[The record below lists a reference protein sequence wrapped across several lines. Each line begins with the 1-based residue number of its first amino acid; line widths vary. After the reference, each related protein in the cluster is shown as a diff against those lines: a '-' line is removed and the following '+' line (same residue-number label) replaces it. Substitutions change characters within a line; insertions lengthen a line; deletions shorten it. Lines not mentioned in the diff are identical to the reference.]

1 MIKKNRIIIDTE
13 PGVDDTMAIYFDLR
27 SPQIDVVRWT
37 TLICNVDV
45 DLATVNALRILE
57 IAERKYV
64 PVVKGAHKPLTRPY
78 SGPVPFVHGDD
89 GQGNIYLD
97 PPKSQ
102 AIDGTAAQYMVEQIM
117 GNPGEITLV
126 PIGPLTNLAL
136 ALHLEPRIADKVK
149 EVILMGGNA
158 LCPGNAT
165 PAAEANIHND
175 PEAADLVFSAE
186 WPVTMVGLDVT
197 HQVNMHND
205 VLKKLGQ
212 VNAPLAKHISK
223 IIGFYRDFFETMNKI
238 NGIYVH
244 DSSAIAFL
252 LDRSL
257 FETSKWSIKVDI
269 SDGVGRGKTWP
280 SIGDTDQEGNN
291 ALLPWK
297 GRPKVNVCIGV
308 EGDQV
313 INLLLA
319 QSEDKKQLK

>member
-1 MIKKNRIIIDTE
+1 MIKKNKIIIDTD
-13 PGVDDTMAIYFDLR
+13 PGVDDTMAIFFALR
-27 SPQIDVVRWT
+27 SPHIDVLGLT
-37 TLICNVDV
+37 TIFGNVDV

-57 IAERKYV
+57 IAGRTDV
-64 PVVKGAHKPLTRPY
+64 PVVKGAHNPLTRSY
-78 SGPVPFVHGDD
+78 SGPVPFVHGDN
-89 GQGNIYLD
+89 GQGNISLD
-97 PPKSQ
+97 LPKSH
-102 AIDGTAAQYMVEQIM
+102 AEDETAAQYIVKQVME
-117 GNPGEITLV
+117 NPGEITLV

-136 ALHLEPRIADKVK
+136 ALRLEPRITDNVK

-175 PEAADLVFSAE
+175 PEAADLVFSAG

-197 HQVNMHND
+197 HQVNMRNE
-205 VLKKLGQ
+205 VLKSFGQ
-212 VNAPLAKHISK
+212 INDPLAKHISK

-257 FETSKWSIKVDI
+257 FKTSKWPIKVDI

-308 EGDQV
+308 EGEKV
-313 INLLLA
+313 IKLLLA
-319 QSEDKKQLK
+319 QSKEIMN